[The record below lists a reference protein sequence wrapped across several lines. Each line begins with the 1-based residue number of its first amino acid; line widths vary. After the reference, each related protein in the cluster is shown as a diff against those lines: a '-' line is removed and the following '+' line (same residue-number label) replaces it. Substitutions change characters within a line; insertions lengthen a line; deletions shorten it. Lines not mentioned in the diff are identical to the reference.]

1 MKIAKAK
8 FRDQEVNCCLEPG
21 FFGPAMCSDK
31 VLKHIGGKITRRISS
46 EDKDSRFFREMT
58 THPIGWTVIQL
69 TFTSSAKC
77 SRFSKQDISITI
89 PTQVLIVKHHP
100 EFPNYIML
108 GFDWFTGRK
117 YDDDELQT
125 YRAEIVT
132 DAEDGWVRI
141 TLRIKNLTKR
151 KGKSIIVP
159 VYKFDR
165 SKASLLRNNQSGSSD
180 SRLQQNKSKKNK
192 VKYSI
197 IKSESDTNSD
207 TSDSSTSSFSL
218 GSEDTHIYKSV

>member
-21 FFGPAMCSDK
+21 FLGPSICSDK
-31 VLKHIGGKITRRISS
+31 ILKHVGGKITRRISS

-58 THPIGWTVIQL
+58 THPIGWTVIPL
-69 TFTSSAKC
+69 TFTSSVEC
-77 SRFSKQDISITI
+77 SRFSKQYTSITI
-89 PTQVLIVKHHP
+89 PTQVLIVKHQP
-100 EFPNYIML
+100 EFPNHIML

-117 YDDDELQT
+117 YDDEELQT

-132 DAEDGWVRI
+132 DAEDGWVRT
-141 TLRIKNLTKR
+141 TLRIKNLAER
-151 KGKSIIVP
+151 KGKSIVVP

-165 SKASLLRNNQSGSSD
+165 
-180 SRLQQNKSKKNK
+180 SKKNK

-197 IKSESDTNSD
+197 IESESDTNSD
-207 TSDSSTSSFSL
+207 TSESSTSSSSS
-218 GSEDTHIYKSV
+218 GSEDTHVYKSVRCRKVKKKN

>member
-21 FFGPAMCSDK
+21 FLGPAMCSDK
-31 VLKHIGGKITRRISS
+31 ILKHIGGKITRRISS

-58 THPIGWTVIQL
+58 THPIGWNVIPL
-69 TFTSSAKC
+69 TFTSSVEC
-77 SRFSKQDISITI
+77 SRFSKQYTSITI
-89 PTQVLIVKHHP
+89 PTQ
-100 EFPNYIML
+100 
-108 GFDWFTGRK
+108 
-117 YDDDELQT
+117 LQT

-132 DAEDGWVRI
+132 DAEDGWART
-141 TLRIKNLTKR
+141 TLRIKNLAGR
-151 KGKSIIVP
+151 KGKSIVVP

-165 SKASLLRNNQSGSSD
+165 SETSLLRNNQSGSSD

-197 IKSESDTNSD
+197 IESESDTNSD
-207 TSDSSTSSFSL
+207 TSESSTSSTS
-218 GSEDTHIYKSV
+218 GSEDTHIYKSVRCRKVKKNN